1 MAIGCRVV
9 GGAQG
14 VRTVQVRAERVGRH
28 RREKKKKKSELQP
41 VESHKAFIFMTL
53 FFLCRAGHF
62 FFRNFFFFFGLLCV
76 LLFPSGTSRQLGH
89 AWHTLH
95 ATRYPISFDEFYFIR
110 PPSFFFSKK
119 KRKNGPISRRLNQR
133 ILLVDENLFKFYP
146 PFIRT

>member
-28 RREKKKKKSELQP
+28 RRGKKKKKSELQP

-53 FFLCRAGHF
+53 FFSVSRRPF
-62 FFRNFFFFFGLLCV
+62 FFQEFFFFFWGLLCV

-110 PPSFFFSKK
+110 PPSFFFFSKK
-119 KRKNGPISRRLNQR
+119 KKKKRTNKPSVEPKNPIGR
-133 ILLVDENLFKFYP
+133 
-146 PFIRT
+146 

>member
-28 RREKKKKKSELQP
+28 RRGKKKKKSELQP

-53 FFLCRAGHF
+53 FFSVSRRPF
-62 FFRNFFFFFGLLCV
+62 FFQEFFFFFWGLLCV

-110 PPSFFFSKK
+110 PPSFFFFLK
-119 KRKNGPISRRLNQR
+119 KNGPISRRLNQR